1 MNDFHIH
8 VDRTKIIS
16 QVLPAIAEFLKK
28 LQLYKSTADYE
39 NGSQFFNQYTNVD
52 DQFLQYRSIVL
63 EKKKPRAV
71 FMQPLLELKVW
82 NEGSLITLG

>member
-1 MNDFHIH
+1 MIDFHLH

-16 QVLPAIAEFLKK
+16 EGRPAISAFLKN

-39 NGSQFFNQYTNVD
+39 NGSRFFNQYTDVD
-52 DQFLQYRSIVL
+52 EQFLQYRSIVL
-63 EKKKPRAV
+63 EKTKPRAV

-82 NEGSLITLG
+82 IWFIIDF